1 VAVARYSDDFGAFK
15 VHTFCERTTVTFA
28 KLTDDILQAY
38 VDSGEPMYVV
48 CRSSFLTCYAT
59 LRWYLWD
66 SNGEWSDGTRF
77 ATPNIQTC
85 AELPEFSDGSSLLT
99 SDTPAH
105 SPRDKAGGYGI
116 QGLGKCLVKAV
127 HGCYFNVVGFP
138 VHSFCQHIV
147 TYK

>member
-1 VAVARYSDDFGAFK
+1 VVSYLVMVACGAI
-15 VHTFCERTTVTFA
+15 C
-28 KLTDDILQAY
+28 
-38 VDSGEPMYVV
+38 
-48 CRSSFLTCYAT
+48 CRC
-59 LRWYLWD
+59 
-66 SNGEWSDGTRF
+66 
-77 ATPNIQTC
+77 
-85 AELPEFSDGSSLLT
+85 
-99 SDTPAH
+99 